1 MDIRER
7 KGTLWKIYK
16 MGAENLA
23 KIEKEQKCRKN
34 VEKNVDIYICF
45 CSGPFCFDT
54 ILYAVYNGRYPNG
67 S

>member
-34 VEKNVDIYICF
+34 VEKNVDIYTWLLQIKNK
-45 CSGPFCFDT
+45 
-54 ILYAVYNGRYPNG
+54 IK
-67 S
+67 

>member
-1 MDIRER
+1 M
-7 KGTLWKIYK
+7 
-16 MGAENLA
+16 A